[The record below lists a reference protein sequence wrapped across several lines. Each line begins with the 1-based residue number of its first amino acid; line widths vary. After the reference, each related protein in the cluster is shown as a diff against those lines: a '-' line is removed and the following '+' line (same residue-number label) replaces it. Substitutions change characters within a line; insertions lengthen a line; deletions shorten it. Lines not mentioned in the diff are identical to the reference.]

1 MNLRRLFAVM
11 RKEFLHVRRDP
22 QTVILVLVLPLVT
35 LILLG
40 YTILSDITDI
50 PMAISDLS
58 RSTASRDLI
67 AGFGTNDLF
76 DIRHVTG
83 GEDEMSSLMDRG
95 EIQIGMIVPPDYAE
109 TLIRGGQA
117 QIAIFLDGSN
127 PIVALAALNAVQ
139 TIAQTKSIDVVK
151 RSLGRSYGS
160 LSAGLDV
167 RPRVWYNPDLNRANF
182 LIPALVGLV
191 MQTFMT
197 QLVAGAIVRERAQG
211 TLEQLISTP
220 LRSLELIV
228 SKVIPYIGLA
238 LVTALEVLV
247 VGLLWFDVEV
257 KGSFSL
263 LVLYSLIFLAA
274 TLAWA
279 MLISAVARTDREA
292 RSLNML
298 LMLPSMMLSGM
309 FFPTTSLPR
318 ALQLISNLIPLT
330 HFLAMIRAVVLK
342 GVGLDMVRPQIIGLG
357 AFTIV
362 ATLAAARSF
371 KTKIA

>member
-127 PIVALAALNAVQ
+127 PIVALSALNAVQ

-228 SKVIPYIGLA
+228 GKVIPYIGLA

-257 KGSFSL
+257 KGSFLL
-263 LVLYSLIFLAA
+263 LVLYSLAFLAA

-330 HFLAMIRAVVLK
+330 HFLDMIRAVVLK
-342 GVGLDMVRPQIIGLG
+342 GVGIDMVRPQIIGLV